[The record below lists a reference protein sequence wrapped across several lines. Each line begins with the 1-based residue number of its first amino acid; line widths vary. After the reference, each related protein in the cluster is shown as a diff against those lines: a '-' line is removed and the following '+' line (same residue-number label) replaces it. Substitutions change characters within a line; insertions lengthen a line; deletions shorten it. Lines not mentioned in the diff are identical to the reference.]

1 MIRNVCMYVCMN
13 NKSTVHVSVN
23 DGTVA
28 DRDVLHGG
36 AAARRAAAVV
46 PHVAGGHVAL
56 PALL

>member
-1 MIRNVCMYVCMN
+1 MYVCMN